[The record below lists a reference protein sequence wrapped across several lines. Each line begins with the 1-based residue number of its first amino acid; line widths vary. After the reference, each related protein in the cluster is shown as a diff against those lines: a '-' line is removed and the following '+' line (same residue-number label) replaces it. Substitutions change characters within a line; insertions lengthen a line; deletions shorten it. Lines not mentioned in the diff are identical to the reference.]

1 MLIHLLR
8 KTKTAKN
15 QKIYSVMNT
24 LGGLEQNTELKT
36 KSGNFKYSY
45 LGTKTIC

>member
-8 KTKTAKN
+8 KTKTVKN
-15 QKIYSVMNT
+15 KLKIYSVMNT

-36 KSGNFKYSY
+36 KSGNF
-45 LGTKTIC
+45 